1 MHSTSILILVGVIGL
16 SLGALL
22 AFLATRSRQN
32 IDRTQELELRLKE
45 ANTKLEDFQLQVN
58 EHFDQ
63 TSQLV
68 HNLTQSYRDVH
79 EYLANSAMR
88 LSSQDI
94 GRQMLEAG
102 SGQLSDN
109 DENLSVLPPR
119 DWAPKEPGSKGT
131 LSEEF
136 GLEKEAQAPSPA
148 TAPNPEEVVNR

>member
-1 MHSTSILILVGVIGL
+1 MHSTSVLILVGVLGL
-16 SLGALL
+16 ALGALL
-22 AFLATRSRQN
+22 AFLATRNRQN
-32 IDRTQELELRLKE
+32 VDRTQELEVRLKE
-45 ANTKLEDFQLQVN
+45 ANSKLEDFQLQVN
-58 EHFDQ
+58 QHFDQ

-68 HNLTQSYRDVH
+68 NNLTQSYREVH

-109 DENLSVLPPR
+109 DDDLSVLPPR
-119 DWAPKEPGSKGT
+119 DWAPKEPGAKGT

-136 GLEKEAQAPSPA
+136 GLDKDPTSVGD
-148 TAPNPEEVVNR
+148 TNEVVNR

>member
-1 MHSTSILILVGVIGL
+1 MILVGVLGL
-16 SLGALL
+16 VLGALL
-22 AFLATRSRQN
+22 AFLATRNRQN
-32 IDRTQELELRLKE
+32 AVDRTQELELRLKE
-45 ANTKLEDFQLQVN
+45 ANTKLEDFQQQVN

-68 HNLTQSYRDVH
+68 NNLTHSYREVH

-102 SGQLSDN
+102 SGQLSEN
-109 DENLSVLPPR
+109 DDNLSVLPPR
-119 DWAPKEPGSKGT
+119 DWAPKEPGTTGT

-136 GLEKEAQAPSPA
+136 GLDKEPA
-148 TAPNPEEVVNR
+148 SIGDTEQVVNR

>member
-1 MHSTSILILVGVIGL
+1 MHSTSVLILVGVLGL
-16 SLGALL
+16 ALGALL
-22 AFLATRSRQN
+22 AFLATRNRQN
-32 IDRTQELELRLKE
+32 AVDRTQELELRLKE
-45 ANTKLEDFQLQVN
+45 ANTKLEDFQQQVN

-68 HNLTQSYRDVH
+68 NNLTHSYREVH

-102 SGQLSDN
+102 SGQLSEN
-109 DENLSVLPPR
+109 DDNLSVLPPR
-119 DWAPKEPGSKGT
+119 DWAPKEPGTTGT

-136 GLEKEAQAPSPA
+136 GLDKEPA
-148 TAPNPEEVVNR
+148 SIGDTEQVVNR